1 MTMRSIVLAA
11 TALLVAGTAAHAQ
24 APSQIRIG
32 GSGVGGTFYVF
43 ASAMAALIDKHMAP
57 LTATALPAAGT
68 AENVRKLRQNQID
81 FAVAVPD
88 AAYYAQRGTG
98 PFARDGGYPEL
109 RAVTNIYDAPFMITT
124 LQRSPIR
131 GIADIKGKRLA
142 VGNPGGLE
150 HFYADVV
157 LKAYGLGLKDV
168 SPVPMAIGDRGKAI
182 GDGNVDASV
191 FLVGVTSAVVTEM
204 TTLHDVRFVP
214 LTADALAKITAEHP
228 YYQSSAIPAGT
239 FKGQDAAVPAIYVV
253 NLVMARGDLP
263 ADMVYKLTKL
273 MFEQKA
279 ELTAMQPLA
288 AALDPTKGCIGTPIP
303 LHPGAERFFRES
315 GCLR

>member
-1 MTMRSIVLAA
+1 MALTA
-11 TALLVAGTAAHAQ
+11 TVLLVATQGAFAQQ
-24 APSQIRIG
+24 APSQVRIG

-43 ASAMAALIDKHMAP
+43 AGAMAAMIDKHMAP
-57 LTATALPAAGT
+57 TTATALPAAGS

-81 FAVAVPD
+81 FAVSVPD

-98 PFARDGGYPEL
+98 PFARDGGYPAL
-109 RAVTNIYDAPFMITT
+109 RAITNIYDAPFMLTT

-131 GIADIKGKRLA
+131 TVADLKGKRLA

-168 SPVPMAIGDRGKAI
+168 TPVPMAIGDRSKAI

-191 FLVGVTSAVVTEM
+191 FLVGVTSAVVQEM
-204 TTLHDVRFVP
+204 TTLHDVRFLP
-214 LTADALAKITAEHP
+214 LSKDALGKITAEHQ
-228 YYQSSAIPAGT
+228 YYTASEIPAGT
-239 FKGQDAAVPAIYVV
+239 FKGQSEAVPAIYVV

-263 ADMVYKLTKL
+263 EDFVYRVTKL
-273 MFEQKA
+273 MFEKKD
-279 ELTAMQPLA
+279 ELVAMQPLA
-288 AALDPTKGCIGTPIP
+288 KALDAKKGCIGTPIP

-315 GCLR
+315 GCIK